1 MDHRG
6 PEQIGASIDAL
17 SNALGNIGPSI
28 GQQDE
33 QRLNELVAQI
43 PFDDGLV
50 NVGHAITMPGIANY
64 GRVTI
69 GDPFYVEQAD
79 QFTKLREQIIQVD
92 WQPPPHVADVLG
104 LEPWRTS
111 VRPETS
117 QVYSSWRRTH
127 DVPDAFFDGVP
138 GQDVVNLVDGE
149 TREVVEL
156 AAYNP
161 AWALGKFDDLIDFLS
176 TTWKELRRRVSN
188 LSLGM
193 IIVRIRDALSALSGK
208 VNASGGFSLEISTT
222 GLAYQLHF
230 DVGIG
235 TTP

>member
-1 MDHRG
+1 MDYQG
-6 PEQIGASIDAL
+6 AGQIAAL
-17 SNALGNIGPSI
+17 SNALDNIGSSI
-28 GQQDE
+28 GEQDE
-33 QRLNELVAQI
+33 QQLNQLVSEISFNDA
-43 PFDDGLV
+43 LV
-50 NVGHAITMPGIANY
+50 NVGHAVTMPGIADY
-64 GRVTI
+64 GKVTI

-92 WQPPPHVADVLG
+92 WQPPAHVADVLG
-104 LEPWRTS
+104 VEPWRTS

-117 QVYSSWRRTH
+117 QVYSLWRRTH
-127 DVPDAFFDGVP
+127 NVPEAFFDGVP
-138 GQDVVNLVDGE
+138 GQDIVNLVDGE

-156 AAYNP
+156 AAYDP
-161 AWALGKFDDLIDFLS
+161 TWALGKFDELIDFLS
-176 TTWKELRRRVSN
+176 TTWKNLKRRVAN
-188 LSLGM
+188 LSLGT
-193 IIVRIRDALSALSGK
+193 IIVRIRDALGALSGK